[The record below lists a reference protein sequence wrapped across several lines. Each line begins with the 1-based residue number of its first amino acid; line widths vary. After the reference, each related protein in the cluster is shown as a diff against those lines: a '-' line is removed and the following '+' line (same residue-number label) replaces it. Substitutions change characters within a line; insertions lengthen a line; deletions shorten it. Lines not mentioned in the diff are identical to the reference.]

1 MLYDDND
8 IFLSSFIAGALYQD
22 KKIECSYFGFII
34 TSFYKINKVNI
45 EEPDCDCDKLSK
57 FVGFH
62 DNFIVLLKDYNDTI
76 TIDGKEISVRDYL
89 YKLTTPL
96 VRKYF
101 SIPERSI
108 SDTDPS
114 NENNFAKNI
123 LNKIRKRT
131 KVNG

>member
-8 IFLSSFIAGALYQD
+8 IFLSSFIAGALYQN
-22 KKIECSYFGFII
+22 KKIEYSYFGFII

-62 DNFIVLLKDYNDTI
+62 DNFIILLKDYNDAI

-96 VRKYF
+96 VRNYF
-101 SIPERSI
+101 NIPERSI
-108 SDTDPS
+108 SDTDSS